1 MIDYL
6 SISIFVQL
14 RNHVGMGKASKSL
27 EIENK
32 IDPHRKFNKL
42 STRSLDMIKTVR
54 QRDFHEDPKQI
65 LSRHQI
71 SDDSSNKEHTL
82 PSARLKMRVDK
93 SLKILVS
100 IVILFLVT
108 HGYRLALKIYE
119 VSSPST
125 NTMETFKICF
135 ALNR

>member
-1 MIDYL
+1 M
-6 SISIFVQL
+6 
-14 RNHVGMGKASKSL
+14 
-27 EIENK
+27 EIEN
-32 IDPHRKFNKL
+32 IIEPHRKFDKL

-54 QRDFHEDPKQI
+54 QRDFDRKLLEDPRQI

-71 SDDSSNKEHTL
+71 SGDSSNKENTL

-93 SLKILVS
+93 SVKVLVS

-119 VSSPST
+119 VSSPNT
-125 NTMETFKICF
+125 NTIETFKICF